1 MEIGLR
7 CLLGGLFVMLLV
19 PLAYTLGS
27 SLWEWLGLV
36 LGLFALPIAF
46 FTGFFWVEIKL
57 ALWLFGKLIFGIFG

>member
-46 FTGFFWVEIKL
+46 FTGFF
-57 ALWLFGKLIFGIFG
+57 